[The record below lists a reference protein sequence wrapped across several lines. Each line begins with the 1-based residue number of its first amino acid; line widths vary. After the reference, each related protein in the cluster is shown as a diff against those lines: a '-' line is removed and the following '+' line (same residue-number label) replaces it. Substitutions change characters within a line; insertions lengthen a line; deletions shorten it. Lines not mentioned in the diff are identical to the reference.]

1 MNIFN
6 RHIFYAL
13 SALLLV
19 VGCNKESEY
28 PDRNSPILF
37 STSISDNSST
47 TKATVFDE
55 DADLADLSKGGG
67 NFSVRA
73 YKSGTEDEFL
83 YDQRV
88 WYFDHGRAWHFY
100 DDAINN
106 VTEVYWPNATNID
119 FFTYMPYHNADQYTG
134 VTLKEYTAAKG
145 PSFSCKLPLD
155 SQGQENI
162 HEFIYAYSKEQNK
175 NSTSSDGRTGVVQLN
190 FVHPFSL
197 IVIQLNESYRM
208 TINWIKICGIY
219 NKGTYANPQT
229 TLSQGDSPVNF
240 TCASWTPEAGAVRE
254 DLAIHINKNV
264 PDDINYKSPIGGPYI
279 VMPQRLDNNVILEID
294 YTRDQTINETK
305 SISLYRETL
314 PQWDPGKK
322 YTYSLTMGDPL
333 EEILFNVAVEEWS
346 VVDYKNEIGVE

>member
-6 RHIFYAL
+6 RHILYTI
-13 SALLLV
+13 SALLLAT
-19 VGCNKESEY
+19 GCNKELQE
-28 PDRNSPILF
+28 PDKDYQIIF
-37 STSISDNSST
+37 STSLSDNDSA
-47 TKATVFDE
+47 TKATVFGE
-55 DADLADLSKGGG
+55 NADLENLTKGGG

-73 YKSGTEDEFL
+73 YKSGSEDKFL

-88 WYFDHGRAWHFY
+88 WYFQDGRSWHFY

-119 FFTYMPYHNADQYTG
+119 FFTYMPYHNANRYTG
-134 VTLKEYTAAKG
+134 VTLKEYTADNG
-145 PSFSCKLPLD
+145 PSFSCDLPLNTE
-155 SQGQENI
+155 GQKNI
-162 HEFIYAYSKEQNK
+162 HEFIYAYSKNQNK
-175 NSTSSDGRTGVVQLN
+175 LSTGSDGRKGVVQLN

-197 IVIQLNESYRM
+197 IVIHLNESYRM
-208 TINWIKICGIY
+208 TINWIKIRGIY

-240 TCASWTPEAGAVRE
+240 TCASWTPEVGAVRE
-254 DLAIHINKNV
+254 KLEIDINKNV

-279 VMPQRLDNNVILEID
+279 IMPQQLDKDVILDIN
-294 YTRDQTINETK
+294 YTRDQTKIETK